1 MKKRS
6 NLWVMTVLIICLILA
21 GTGCSSET
29 AGSKDTTEKSLS
41 LITVWP
47 ANTMDPQQCH
57 YSFILNSGTME
68 TLVGLDPKTTQLYPW
83 LAESWSSED
92 GQHWEFKIRQ
102 GVKFHNGKEM
112 TPQAVKDSL
121 KRAIS
126 VNPGVKTSLKISS
139 IEVDGNVLKI
149 TTETPYPALPSE
161 LVHYNTVVMDVTGAE
176 DKPPIGTGAFMFES
190 FDIAKGAELVKF
202 PDYWNGTA
210 KLDRVHMIFND
221 DANARMLALQ
231 SGDADIIYRPGLD
244 TLQTLREDDKVTV
257 ESFPGKRVYHLLY
270 NYAGENKALWSN
282 EEFRKGMDALINRQE
297 IVDKVMNKEAL
308 VANNPFPGNY
318 PFSPD
323 TKPHA
328 YGTEEALKHFQ
339 AAGMTV
345 QDGKVLRNGQPIKL
359 RMATYIARPEL
370 PQIAQIVQASAKQVG
385 IEMEIQVAENI
396 DEYLPQGNWDL
407 VTYSLLTTTRGDGAY
422 FLNGAFM
429 PSGMQ
434 NHGRLNV
441 TELVDLINKYN
452 QTIDKDER
460 NKTAKTIATIIEER
474 AYNAYIASP
483 YETAAYRN
491 NVKGWVT
498 PSNEF
503 EFQMVTKDLDVVS
516 Q

>member
-6 NLWVMTVLIICLILA
+6 YLGVIIGLIVCLMAA

-29 AGSKDTTEKSLS
+29 TSSKNTKEKRLS
-41 LITVWP
+41 FITVWP
-47 ANTMDPQQCH
+47 ANTMDPQRSH
-57 YSFILNSGTME
+57 FSFILNSGTME

-83 LAESWSSED
+83 LAESWKSDD
-92 GQHWEFKIRQ
+92 GQHWEFKIRT
-102 GVKFHNGKEM
+102 GVKFHNGKDM
-112 TPQAVKDSL
+112 TPLVVKDSL
-121 KRAIS
+121 ERSIS
-126 VNPGVKTSLKISS
+126 VNPGVKASLKIAS
-139 IEVDGNVLKI
+139 IEVADNTLKI

-161 LVHYNTVVMDVTGAE
+161 LVHFNTVIMDVTASE

-190 FDIAKGAELVKF
+190 FDIAKSAELVKF
-202 PDYWNGTA
+202 PEYWNGVA
-210 KLDRVHMIFND
+210 KLDRVSMTFND

-244 TLQTLREDDKVTV
+244 TLQTLREDNKVTV
-257 ESFPGKRVYHLLY
+257 ESYPGKRVYHLLY
-270 NYAGENKALWSN
+270 NYAGKNQDLWSN
-282 EEFRKGMDALINRQE
+282 EEFRMGMDALINRQE
-297 IVDKVMNKEAL
+297 IVDKVMNKEAV
-308 VANNPFPGNY
+308 VAYNPFPGNN

-323 TKPHA
+323 PKTHV
-328 YGTEEALKHFQ
+328 YSTEDALKHFQ

-422 FLNGAFM
+422 FLNGAFL
-429 PSGMQ
+429 SNGMQ
-434 NHGRLNV
+434 NHGRLKV
-441 TELVDLINKYN
+441 PELETLINIYN
-452 QTIDKDER
+452 QTIAKEER
-460 NKTAKTIATIIEER
+460 DQMAKTIATIIEDR

-483 YETAAYRN
+483 YETAAYRK

-516 Q
+516 E